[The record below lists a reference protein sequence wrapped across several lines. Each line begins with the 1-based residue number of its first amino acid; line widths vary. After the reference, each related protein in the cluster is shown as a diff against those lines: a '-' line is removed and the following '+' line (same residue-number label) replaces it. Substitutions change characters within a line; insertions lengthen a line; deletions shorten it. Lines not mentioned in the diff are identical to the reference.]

1 MKYWAVISYS
11 NPLYIYSKG
20 ALFRKLIKSAYSL
33 FSMMK
38 LKDKIL
44 KIFLNTIPVILMIA
58 LIPVFKNDYILTGI
72 YALIIAVSFAI
83 KYEQKDYLF
92 FIFGLII
99 MIIFEYFFVSTGIE
113 TFVRNS
119 LFGLMPLWLPVLW
132 AYGFVAMKRAIIIL
146 DK

>member
-1 MKYWAVISYS
+1 
-11 NPLYIYSKG
+11 
-20 ALFRKLIKSAYSL
+20 
-33 FSMMK
+33 MK

-44 KIFLNTIPVILMIA
+44 QIFLNTIPVILMIA
-58 LIPVFKNDYILTGI
+58 LIPVFKNDFILTGI

-92 FIFGLII
+92 FIFGFII
-99 MIIFEYFFVSTGIE
+99 MIISEYFFVSTGVE